1 MDEKLVK
8 IRLQLSDVP
17 SAEDVYDILGDN
29 DIINYESDLDIIS
42 DTLTLGFDTEENK
55 EIACDVIIDFFGI
68 KVQ

>member
-8 IRLQLSDVP
+8 IRLQLSDVS
-17 SAEDVYDILGDN
+17 SADEVYEVLADN
-29 DIINYESDLDIIS
+29 NICSYESDIDIVS